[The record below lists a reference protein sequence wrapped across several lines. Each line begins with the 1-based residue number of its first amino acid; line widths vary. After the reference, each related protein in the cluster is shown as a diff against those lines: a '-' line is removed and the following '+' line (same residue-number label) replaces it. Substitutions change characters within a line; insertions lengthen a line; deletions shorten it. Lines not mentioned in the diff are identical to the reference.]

1 MDLGD
6 GNPNGG
12 MNIININR
20 NGTLIS
26 EAPQDSESSDS
37 DEVHAL

>member
-1 MDLGD
+1 MQGMDLGD

-26 EAPQDSESSDS
+26 EAP
-37 DEVHAL
+37 